1 MSKLRRVDR
10 KAAEKIVRR
19 DLPGVIKE
27 MLKRLPF
34 KPPDGLAR
42 QVYET
47 SFEGMVTA
55 LLDGT
60 IALAPDGPLTSELVE
75 STGTLMF
82 KFRDAAGNMTTLR

>member
-1 MSKLRRVDR
+1 VDR

-34 KPPDGLAR
+34 KPPEGLAR

-47 SFEGMVTA
+47 SFEGMVAA
-55 LLDGT
+55 LVDGT
-60 IALAPDGPLTSELVE
+60 IPFAPEGRLTSELIE
-75 STGTLMF
+75 STGTVTL
-82 KFRDAAGNMTTLR
+82 KLRDSAGNMTTLR

>member
-1 MSKLRRVDR
+1 MDR
-10 KAAEKIVRR
+10 EAAEKIVRR

-34 KPPDGLAR
+34 KAPDGLAR

-47 SFEGMVTA
+47 SFEGMVAA

-60 IALAPDGPLTSELVE
+60 IPLASDGRLTSELVE
-75 STGTLMF
+75 ATGTVTL
-82 KFRDAAGNMTTLR
+82 KLRDSNGNMTTPR